1 MIVPPFEGENKNKNN
16 TQIIA
21 DEKKKEKKFC
31 GLFWLNRYMY
41 KKRERR

>member
-21 DEKKKEKKFC
+21 DEKKKRKEILWFI
-31 GLFWLNRYMY
+31 LV
-41 KKRERR
+41 E